1 MPMQSTS
8 TTTCNLLRSLTPTS
22 RLYSFSSETLDESQ
36 MTGERELPS
45 SRNAKKQDRISLH
58 TPFPAGRR
66 RRKKRKR
73 DRKKEKD
80 EGAYHNREAVKCA
93 RDTRFHGRQNFL
105 SVVGFSP
112 LFLLCAKYDGFAYTV
127 SEHITAGLSQ
137 NKIQAQTRYLTYAD
151 TQKACIVS

>member
-8 TTTCNLLRSLTPTS
+8 TTTCNLLRSLIPTS

-36 MTGERELPS
+36 MTGRKRASLFQKRQETGPHFPPHSLPS
-45 SRNAKKQDRISLH
+45 WQTSQ
-58 TPFPAGRR
+58 
-66 RRKKRKR
+66 KKRKR